1 MYSSTLKS
9 FIITHLGR
17 VNEHLVLVTIWI
29 STLCEIGVCVQ
40 VRASYSI
47 GVLSSLANLNYFLVQ
62 IDGIFKSLTV
72 KVLTNTFILEAL
84 KSSGF
89 GN

>member
-1 MYSSTLKS
+1 M
-9 FIITHLGR
+9 
-17 VNEHLVLVTIWI
+17 
-29 STLCEIGVCVQ
+29 Q

-62 IDGIFKSLTV
+62 IDGIFKNLTV

-84 KSSGF
+84 KSSGS